1 MQPQSLLIQYNV
13 NVSSIAGHTFDVSL
27 RIESPDK
34 NGQIL
39 TLPAWIPGSYMIRD
53 FAKNI
58 IKISAQD
65 DKGQTVSLLKL
76 DKQTW
81 QAAIVSSALTIQYQ
95 IYAFDLSVRSAFLN
109 DEMALRTNLAKAYTG
124 RPFPLASCHDYAH
137 QYASP
142 PYIWRI
148 LGSSLRRTN

>member
-95 IYAFDLSVRSAFLN
+95 IYAFDLSVRSAPA
-109 DEMALRTNLAKAYTG
+109 D
-124 RPFPLASCHDYAH
+124 
-137 QYASP
+137 
-142 PYIWRI
+142 
-148 LGSSLRRTN
+148 